1 MTTKGDPIQEVL
13 KAHLE
18 RGPASENPDFQL
30 AFCPAF
36 DLHLLFRDRSR
47 SSLPVVNGLYAGILN
62 RLPDESGLELWSAY
76 LDAGSSA
83 SWMGFELLAS
93 AEGRRQAPGIRAS
106 AMNVLRRGE
115 VLERLPILREAGVLT
130 FLSSPV
136 RLEVVAAFLVT
147 LGRCPNEAELIAVTD
162 QIHGGSALRT
172 CSSAWRTP
180 RRRSGAACGGF
191 QAGFDA
197 PCCVRRCSLSG
208 RRELPSS
215 ALTWSWWPPT
225 LVHSIFEWTESPC
238 LRCAVKRHQSTTFRP
253 CGWQVG
259 GRDPSFERRTLGKG
273 VRVCE

>member
-93 AEGRRQAPGIRAS
+93 AEGRRQASGIRAS
-106 AMNVLRRGE
+106 AMDILRRGE
-115 VLERLPILREAGVLT
+115 VLERLPILRQAGVLA

-162 QIHGGSALRT
+162 QVYGGQRIADLLVGMADSEEAHRGGLRWLPGRIRRALMRPSLLAEWSARVAILR
-172 CSSAWRTP
+172 ADLELV
-180 RRRSGAACGGF
+180 AADP
-191 QAGFDA
+191 A
-197 PCCVRRCSLSG
+197 
-208 RRELPSS
+208 
-215 ALTWSWWPPT
+215 ALD
-225 LVHSIFEWTESPC
+225 
-238 LRCAVKRHQSTTFRP
+238 LRAS
-253 CGWQVG
+253 
-259 GRDPSFERRTLGKG
+259 
-273 VRVCE
+273 